1 MNDKPR
7 SPKSPVENADY
18 FSFASRVMASA
29 LKRAA
34 RAENVETDLAGLI
47 ALREQLDAGIAEAV
61 IAMRDA
67 DPEQAS
73 WSKIG
78 RACGTSRQAAQQ
90 RFGRKTV
97 A

>member
-1 MNDKPR
+1 MARKSNR
-7 SPKSPVENADY
+7 SEVENADY
-18 FSFASRVMASA
+18 FQFTQRVMASA

-34 RAENVETDLAGLI
+34 KAENVEIDLAGLI
-47 ALREQLDAGIAEAV
+47 ALREQLDAGIADAV
-61 IAMRDA
+61 LAMRDA

-78 RACGTSRQAAQQ
+78 RALGTTRQAAQQ
-90 RFGRKTV
+90 RFGRKSV

>member
-1 MNDKPR
+1 MNRKPR
-7 SPKSPVENADY
+7 SPKSTVENADY
-18 FSFASRVMASA
+18 FQFASRVMKSA

-34 RAENVETDLAGLI
+34 KAENVETDLAGLI

-73 WSKIG
+73 WTKIG
-78 RACGTSRQAAQQ
+78 QACGTSRQAAQQ
-90 RFGRKTV
+90 RFGRR

>member
-1 MNDKPR
+1 MSKPR

-18 FSFASRVMASA
+18 FQFTSRVMASA

-34 RAENVETDLAGLI
+34 RAENVEIDLAGLI
-47 ALREQLDAGIAEAV
+47 ALREQLDAGIADAV
-61 IAMRDA
+61 IAMREA

-78 RACGTSRQAAQQ
+78 RALGTTRQAAQQ
-90 RFGRKTV
+90 RFGIKR
-97 A
+97 AG